1 MATLLEKAARVQ
13 SLTPTKSLAML
24 GEVTSH
30 AVKDGQVP
38 DLLQTPLFASLL
50 ERVENRLY
58 GFAVHEVYLLV
69 LCICRAFAASKVSP
83 GGDPNAGRL
92 LKSAVEQLAEDLEE
106 LSSAQLV
113 QLMQLRKYVNQ
124 VDPDQEFWHALQ
136 QAMLRLLRGTDPLS
150 PKLLCL
156 AVEGLKTWPKDLVN
170 PKLLEELV
178 NATESC
184 LDDFS
189 SKQLVLLGVNL
200 TSLGVHEEV
209 VSQIAERL
217 RLAMPL
223 LPPRQLCLVLE
234 MAALS
239 AVPQALENF
248 LPRCLEVA
256 HSFPAPEAIRV
267 LRAMAC
273 LGIFSKDLVI
283 LLLMQVSKVPR
294 SSLTDAE
301 DRALHQV
308 MLSLL
313 HDPTASELKDA
324 IASDSNELWESCYR
338 PEEAVLEATN
348 PTAVEAMKDV
358 PMALEAAGVQMAS
371 TGHGHIIQRFYWCP
385 LMLQMQDGRWFAL
398 DLEPSEQ
405 QDADLLFARLKQ
417 RHLELWGIQL
427 LWRSL
432 GDPAGDLS
440 DLLTS
445 GH

>member
-1 MATLLEKAARVQ
+1 MRRWPRWLPTWRRGMATLLEKAAKVQ

-30 AVKDGQVP
+30 ALKDGQVP
-38 DLLQTPLFASLL
+38 DLLQTPVFASLL

-69 LCICRAFAASKVSP
+69 LCICRTFAASKVSP
-83 GGDPNAGRL
+83 GDQHAGRL
-92 LKSAVEQLAEDLEE
+92 LKSAVEQLSEDLEE
-106 LSSAQLV
+106 LSCAQVV

-124 VDPDQEFWHALQ
+124 VEPDQEFWQALQ
-136 QAMLRLLRGTDPLS
+136 QAMLRLLRGAELS

-156 AVEGLKTWPKDLVN
+156 ALEGLKTWPKDLVN
-170 PKLLEELV
+170 PKLVEELV
-178 NATESC
+178 NATGRS

-200 TSLGVHEEV
+200 TTLGVQEEV

-256 HSFPAPEAIRV
+256 HSFLAPEAVRV

-273 LGIFSKDLVI
+273 LGIF
-283 LLLMQVSKVPR
+283 
-294 SSLTDAE
+294 
-301 DRALHQV
+301 
-308 MLSLL
+308 
-313 HDPTASELKDA
+313 
-324 IASDSNELWESCYR
+324 
-338 PEEAVLEATN
+338 
-348 PTAVEAMKDV
+348 
-358 PMALEAAGVQMAS
+358 
-371 TGHGHIIQRFYWCP
+371 QRTW
-385 LMLQMQDGRWFAL
+385 
-398 DLEPSEQ
+398 
-405 QDADLLFARLKQ
+405 
-417 RHLELWGIQL
+417 
-427 LWRSL
+427 
-432 GDPAGDLS
+432 
-440 DLLTS
+440 
-445 GH
+445 